1 LKSGLPFLSLLDSLA
16 CRRYQGRCERFAG
29 GNAMSAIRRLLG
41 GLVLAVCLGP
51 CAVFAQTGNP
61 PEPFKVGT
69 FEIGGA
75 PTVSLV
81 LRDALVVEIAAANAD
96 YERGAGRAAVVA
108 PRDMLDL
115 IERYD
120 GLRERLYAIVTQ
132 LVEGGRLDTAARPAW
147 VHDVAA
153 VRTLPPILYPSK
165 IMNAAVNFYTHACEG
180 CTEDELQQRTLERQR
195 NRGVPYL
202 FLKPT
207 RGAIIGSG
215 DEIVLPYGRDSIDW
229 EVELGTVIGR
239 PAKYISAARA
249 EDYVFGYMVT
259 IDVSDRGGRPP
270 GGFQGVDWFV
280 GKGHDTF
287 APQGPW
293 IVPKEFYGDPM
304 ERLHQQLTIDGV
316 TVQEA
321 HAGDM
326 IHSLW
331 ELIEYA
337 SSLITLYPG
346 DVLNSGTSGGTAAG
360 AFETGTRTGYL
371 EPGEEIAASI
381 EGIGTLR
388 HRAVAEGPTP
398 ADLSGA
404 ELPAVSTYRGRD

>member
-1 LKSGLPFLSLLDSLA
+1 MPGSRLRLTVFVLSF
-16 CRRYQGRCERFAG
+16 FAVPI
-29 GNAMSAIRRLLG
+29 SAH
-41 GLVLAVCLGP
+41 
-51 CAVFAQTGNP
+51 AQTP
-61 PEPFKVGT
+61 EPAEPFKVGT

-75 PTVSLV
+75 PTVALV
-81 LRDALVVEIAAANAD
+81 LRDALIVEIAAANAD
-96 YERGAGRAAVVA
+96 LERSGTPARVA
-108 PRDMLDL
+108 MPRDMLDL

-120 GLRERLYAIVTQ
+120 DGVRNRLYEIVNG
-132 LVEGGRLDTAARPAW
+132 LAAGNRLTGASRANY
-147 VHDVAA
+147 VHDVAS
-153 VRTLPPILYPSK
+153 VRTLPPIQYPSK

-180 CTEDELQQRTLERQR
+180 CSEEELQRRTRERQE
-195 NRGVPYL
+195 NRGLPYL

-215 DEIVLPYGRDSIDW
+215 DDIVIPYGRDNTDW

-239 PAKYISAARA
+239 TGKYISAARA

-293 IVPKEFYGDPM
+293 IVPKEFYGNPM
-304 ERLHQQLTIDGV
+304 QRLHQQLTIDGV

-321 HAGDM
+321 RAGDM
-326 IHSLW
+326 IFSLW
-331 ELIEYA
+331 ELVEYA

-360 AFETGTRTGYL
+360 AFETGTRSGYL
-371 EPGEEIAASI
+371 EPGEEIAATI

-388 HRAVAEGPTP
+388 HRAVAGQRPP
-398 ADLSGA
+398 SDLSGA
-404 ELPAVSTYRGRD
+404 QLPPIRSYRAE

>member
-1 LKSGLPFLSLLDSLA
+1 MSG
-16 CRRYQGRCERFAG
+16 
-29 GNAMSAIRRLLG
+29 IRRLGTLW
-41 GLVLAVCLGP
+41 LLSVCLVP
-51 CAVFAQTGNP
+51 VASWAQAP
-61 PEPFKVGT
+61 AEPFKVGT
-69 FEIGGA
+69 FEINGA

-96 YERGAGRAAVVA
+96 YERGAGRSAIAA

-120 GLRERLYAIVTQ
+120 DGVRERLYAIVTG
-132 LVEGGRLDTAARPAW
+132 LVEGNRLAGAARPAW
-147 VHDVAA
+147 VHDAES
-153 VRTLPPILYPSK
+153 VRTLPPILFPSK

-180 CTEDELQQRTLERQR
+180 CTDDELRQRTLERQR

-239 PAKYISAARA
+239 PAKYVSAARA

-398 ADLSGA
+398 PDLTGA
-404 ELPAVSTYRGRD
+404 ELPAVSSYRGRD

>member
-1 LKSGLPFLSLLDSLA
+1 MRQPHAVRFVLTAVAFL
-16 CRRYQGRCERFAG
+16 CTAG
-29 GNAMSAIRRLLG
+29 IAG
-41 GLVLAVCLGP
+41 
-51 CAVFAQTGNP
+51 AQTLP
-61 PEPFKVGT
+61 AEPFKVGT
-69 FEIGGA
+69 FEIDGR
-75 PTVSLV
+75 PTVGLV
-81 LRDALVVEIAAANAD
+81 LRDSLIVDIAAANAALGL
-96 YERGAGRAAVVA
+96 GAGSAGLAM

-120 GLRERLYAIVTQ
+120 AGLRGRLYAIVDE
-132 LVEGGRLDTAARPAW
+132 LVESGRLEADARPGY
-147 VHDVAA
+147 VHDVDATH
-153 VRTLPPILYPSK
+153 TLPPIMYPSK

-180 CTEDELQQRTLERQR
+180 CSEEELAELMRERQQ

-207 RGAIIGSG
+207 RGAIIGNG
-215 DEIVLPYGRDSIDW
+215 DDIVIPYGRDRTDW

-239 PAKYISAARA
+239 EAKYVSAARA
-249 EDYVFGYMVT
+249 EDHVFGYMVS

-270 GGFQGVDWFV
+270 GGSGFGTDWFV

-293 IVPKEFYGDPM
+293 VVPKEFYGDPM
-304 ERLHQQLTIDGV
+304 QRLHQLLTIDGV

-321 HAGDM
+321 RAGDM

-331 ELIEYA
+331 ELVEYA

-346 DVLNSGTSGGTAAG
+346 DVLNSGTSGGTATG
-360 AFETGTRTGYL
+360 AFETGTRSGYL
-371 EPGEEIAASI
+371 EPGEEIAATI

-388 HRAVAEGPTP
+388 HPVVAEGPPP
-398 ADLSGA
+398 ADLTGA
-404 ELPAVSTYRGRD
+404 ELPPAAGFRPGN